1 MTEAENPAAEPP
13 PRGDKTSLREEYVRA
28 KDERQR
34 ALSALSVR
42 DRAVSFVRVLCIAAA
57 AVGLAVSVWTSSP
70 AVGTALTVSGII
82 LFIALVVVHVKLDEQ
97 MHRLGAAVGYY
108 ERGMLRID
116 GDLGKLPRTGEKYLS
131 AKHPY
136 ADDLDVFG
144 PQSLF
149 SLVDST
155 ETLFGEETLARW
167 LNGES
172 PSNDVLRARQ
182 DAIRDAA
189 SRGRLREEFAVTGSL
204 IGEDKPDPR
213 PFVSWV
219 AKEEG
224 DLLSPPLALLARVW
238 PVVNIV
244 VIALGQMKLVPAWAW
259 VAPVVLGVVASRA
272 VGVRTQ
278 TIVHAASTKQSGLR
292 RFATLFALFSEEK
305 LEAAHLKELQ
315 EELTKTGAT
324 ASVEMDRLGRIVG
337 FLDAR
342 ENEVFKALI
351 APVLLWDL
359 NCAISLAA
367 WKKRVSSAITTWF
380 RVLGEAEALFSLAAF
395 LREQDVVFPELVDES
410 VFTATAL
417 GHPLI
422 PRARRV
428 QNDVS
433 LAPALV
439 VTGSNMSGKSTL
451 LRTLGVNAVLARMGA
466 PVCAQ
471 KMIIGPLQ
479 IASSLRVRDSLGD
492 GVSRFYAELEK
503 IRTVV
508 QATRKGPTLFLLDEV
523 LAGTNARERVAGAMD
538 IARDLI
544 DHGAIGALS
553 THDVELCKL
562 ALDVGSE
569 AEKAGARAGVKNV
582 HFEEQVNGEVMTF
595 DYKLRPGVVTTSNAL
610 RLMKAL
616 GLPVG

>member
-1 MTEAENPAAEPP
+1 MTEA
-13 PRGDKTSLREEYVRA
+13 DKTSLREEYVRA
-28 KDERQR
+28 KDERQL
-34 ALSALSVR
+34 ALTALKVK
-42 DRAVSFVRVLCIAAA
+42 DRAVSLVRVLCIAAA
-57 AVGLAVSVWTSSP
+57 GVGLAVSVWTTAP
-70 AVGTALTVSGII
+70 AVGTALTVSGIL
-82 LFIALVVVHVKLDEQ
+82 LFIALVVVHVKLDER
-97 MHRLGAAVGYY
+97 MHRLAAAIGYY

-116 GDLGKLPRTGEKYLS
+116 GDLGKLSRTGDKYLS
-131 AKHPY
+131 PKHDY

-155 ETLFGEETLARW
+155 ETLFGEEMLARW
-167 LNGES
+167 LNGE
-172 PSNDVLRARQ
+172 PQSNEVLRARQ
-182 DAIRDAA
+182 EAIRDAA
-189 SRGRLREEFAVTGSL
+189 SRTSLREEFAVTGSL

-213 PFVSWV
+213 PFVAWV
-219 AKEEG
+219 SKEEG
-224 DLLSPPLALLARVW
+224 ELLSPPLVLLARAW
-238 PVVNIV
+238 PVVNV
-244 VIALGQMKLVPAWAW
+244 AVIALGQMKLVPAWAW

-278 TIVHAASTKQSGLR
+278 AIVHAASTKQSGLR
-292 RFATLFALFSEEK
+292 RFATLFSLLSQEK
-305 LEAAHLKELQ
+305 LEAARLRKLQ
-315 EELTKTGAT
+315 EELGTTGAT

-367 WKKRVSSAITTWF
+367 WKKRVSGAITTWF
-380 RVLGEAEALFSLAAF
+380 RVLGEVEALFSLAAF
-395 LREQDVVFPELVDES
+395 LREQDVVFPELSDEN
-410 VFTATAL
+410 VFEAEAL

-428 QNDVS
+428 ANDVS
-433 LAPALV
+433 LSPALV

-466 PVCAQ
+466 PVCA
-471 KMIIGPLQ
+471 KKLTIGPLA
-479 IASSLRVRDSLGD
+479 IATSLRVRDSLGD
-492 GVSRFYAELEK
+492 GVSRFYAELSK
-503 IRTVV
+503 IKNVV
-508 QATRKGPTLFLLDEV
+508 GSAHKQPTLFLLDEV
-523 LAGTNARERVAGAMD
+523 LAGTNARERIAGAKE

-553 THDVELCKL
+553 THDLELCKL
-562 ALDVGSE
+562 APENAPED
-569 AEKAGARAGVKNV
+569 EKSGARAGVKNV

-610 RLMKAL
+610 RLMRAL
-616 GLPVG
+616 GLPV

>member
-1 MTEAENPAAEPP
+1 MTEAE
-13 PRGDKTSLREEYVRA
+13 KTSLREEYVRA
-28 KDERQR
+28 KEERQQ
-34 ALSALSVR
+34 ALSALKVR
-42 DRAVSFVRVLCIAAA
+42 DRAVSMVRVLCIAAA
-57 AVGLAVSVWTSSP
+57 AVGLAVSVWSSAP
-70 AVGTALTVSGII
+70 AIGTALTVGGVL
-82 LFIALVVVHVKLDEQ
+82 LFIALVVVHVKLDEK

-172 PSNDVLRARQ
+172 HSNDVLRARQ
-182 DAIRDAA
+182 EAIRDAA
-189 SRGRLREEFAVTGSL
+189 SRGRLREEFAVTGAL

-213 PFVSWV
+213 PFVAWV

-224 DLLSPPLALLARVW
+224 ALLSPPFVLLARAW
-238 PVVNIV
+238 PVVNIAA
-244 VIALGQMKLVPAWAW
+244 IALGQMKLVPAWAW
-259 VAPVVLGVVASRA
+259 VAPVVLGVLVSRV

-292 RFATLFALFSEEK
+292 RFATLFSLLSQEK
-305 LEAAHLKELQ
+305 LEAAHLKKLQ
-315 EELTKTGAT
+315 EELSRTGAT

-351 APVLLWDL
+351 APALLWDL

-367 WKKRVSSAITTWF
+367 WKKRVSGQITTWF
-380 RVLGEAEALFSLAAF
+380 RVLGEVEALFSLAAF
-395 LREQDVVFPELVDES
+395 LREQDVVFPELSDEN
-410 VFTATAL
+410 VYTAEVL

-428 QNDVS
+428 PNDVS
-433 LAPALV
+433 LSPALV

-466 PVCAQ
+466 PVCA
-471 KMIIGPLQ
+471 KKLVIGPLQ
-479 IASSLRVRDSLGD
+479 IATSLRVRDSLGD
-492 GVSRFYAELEK
+492 GVSRFYAELSK
-503 IRTVV
+503 IKHVV
-508 QATRKGPTLFLLDEV
+508 EATHKGPTLFLLDEV
-523 LAGTNARERVAGAMD
+523 LAGTNARERIAGAKD

-553 THDVELCKL
+553 THDLELCKL
-562 ALDVGSE
+562 APDLAPDGEKSGTRVG
-569 AEKAGARAGVKNV
+569 VTNV
-582 HFEEQVNGEVMTF
+582 HFEEQVSGEVMTF

-616 GLPVG
+616 GLPVGKDP